1 MKVSGVYS
9 DNMILQRDKENL
21 IYGECKPLA
30 EISVVISKMDGLVTG
45 DSDVSDNGFSSAGV
59 RDVEDSNDKICDSN
73 KVDIIC
79 VANEDGKWEG
89 IIPAFPAGGPYSI
102 TISYASMGDESDSE
116 DSTENPGEDDSDSAE
131 PQELDTNTQAIE
143 INNVLFGDVFLLGGQ
158 SNMELTIGMI
168 PDENAKT
175 LASANEDEIRMFAVP
190 HEFDFS
196 GKARL
201 LNQDSWKSAVKDN
214 IAEFS
219 AIGYYFAKEKYSKD
233 KIPVG
238 LIHTAVGGAPI
249 EALMSED
256 NILKHAK
263 IIRETIDCNGS
274 CKTGVGSSP
283 DNKSENKT
291 DSKTNN
297 DNSSSSLYNLEHD
310 KHRGCIYCYE
320 ELLERNKQKGYA
332 ESVVESDLKRVASWH
347 EDVDSRDPGVENKW
361 QNCDFSSEDENGGL
375 KLSMPAFFAGTK
387 YENWF
392 GTLWLQKD
400 FYVSEKHAGKEAML
414 YLGTLVDYDF
424 AYVNGVFVGQTDYR
438 YPQRRYVI
446 PAGVIKPGRNIVTVR
461 LGMEG
466 NVGGFLPDMPYKV
479 TIESEICKSR
489 SMCTGGNC
497 SSCGNSNC
505 NGNACSAGNV
515 TETVEIKLTGD
526 WNVREGAK
534 AERLDGETFFIW
546 HPSALFNSMIA
557 PLKGLSVS
565 AILFYQGESN
575 GFAPEY
581 YDILFSGMVDEWRGL
596 VGDTPILFSE
606 LAVYLGDG
614 PEYKE
619 DSFAGVRESQR
630 NGCLKVKDAFLI
642 PITQLPAPY
651 NELHPQ
657 NKADVAHMFF
667 EKYVACK

>member
-1 MKVSGVYS
+1 MKVSGLFS

-21 IYGECKPLA
+21 IYGECKPFS
-30 EISVVISKMDGLVTG
+30 EISVVVSKYEDRLEE
-45 DSDVSDNGFSSAGV
+45 DADNAGV
-59 RDVEDSNDKICDSN
+59 AGDACDNDNSGESVN
-73 KVDIIC
+73 IIC
-79 VANEDGKWEG
+79 VANEEGKWEG

-102 TISYASMGDESDSE
+102 TVSYASVEDENASDGSCDSCE
-116 DSTENPGEDDSDSAE
+116 DCVDSTDNCSEDDSDLSE
-131 PQELDTNTQAIE
+131 TSKLDTNTDAIE
-143 INNVLFGDVFLLGGQ
+143 SNNVLFGDVFLLGGQ

-175 LASANEDEIRMFAVP
+175 LAQANEDEIRMFAVP

-201 LNQDSWKSAVKDN
+201 LNQDPWKSATKDN

-238 LIHTAVGGAPI
+238 LIHTAVGGAPV
-249 EALMSED
+249 EALMSEE
-256 NILKHAK
+256 NILNKAK

-274 CKTGVGSSP
+274 CTIGAGSSP
-283 DNKSENKT
+283 DYKSDAKNI
-291 DSKTNN
+291 DSNV
-297 DNSSSSLYNLEHD
+297 YNIGHD

-320 ELLERNKQKGYA
+320 KLLERNKQEGFAKGL
-332 ESVVESDLKRVASWH
+332 VESDLKRVADWH
-347 EDVDSRDPGVENKW
+347 EDVNSSDPGVKGKW
-361 QNCDFSSEDENGGL
+361 ENCDFANEDENDGL
-375 KLSMPAFFAGTK
+375 KLLMPAFLAGTK

-400 FYVSEKHAGKEAML
+400 FYVSEKHAGKEAKL
-414 YLGTLVDYDF
+414 YLGTLVDFDET
-424 AYVNGVFVGQTDYR
+424 YVNGVFVGQTDYR

-505 NGNACSAGNV
+505 NGDACSAGNV
-515 TETVEIKLTGD
+515 TETVEIKLGGE
-526 WNVREGAK
+526 WCVREGTK
-534 AERLDGETFFIW
+534 AERLDGETFLIW

-575 GFAPEY
+575 GDAPEY
-581 YDILFSGMVDEWRGL
+581 YDILFSGMVDEWRSL
-596 VGDTPILFSE
+596 VGDAPILFSE